1 MNIIKEAFKTT
12 VGKTPAFRYIIR
24 TNTYGH
30 SVAYFKK
37 LDREIYRDFGV
48 RRPAEEDLEI
58 VQYGGRHYSGTFGIE
73 FTVAGSR
80 NENYAE
86 VSGPELKL

>member
-1 MNIIKEAFKTT
+1 MNIIKEAFKTA

-58 VQYGGRHYSGTFGIE
+58 VQYDSGTFGIE